1 MSQPDHHHNHNG
13 SFAPQPSARY
23 CFVCGVENP
32 LGLKVRFDDN
42 GVDTVQARYTVD
54 EMYQSY
60 PGVVH
65 GGVVAA
71 LLDEAAGRTT
81 MIAAPN
87 RFMFTGKLTIK
98 YRQPIPVETEL
109 LLVGTLLKSRSRT
122 AQAHS
127 EIRLPDGTIAAEA
140 DVTMVGAP
148 DGALLDDVDFDALG
162 WMVYPDE
169 PVTGDD

>member
-1 MSQPDHHHNHNG
+1 MTQLDHHHVHDE
-13 SFAPQPSARY
+13 SFTRQPNSRH
-23 CFVCGVENP
+23 CFVCGLESPV
-32 LGLKVRFDDN
+32 GLKVRFDDN

-54 EMYQSY
+54 EKYQSY
-60 PGVVH
+60 PGMVH

-71 LLDEAAGRTT
+71 LLDEAAGRTS
-81 MIAAPN
+81 MIADPN
-87 RFMFTGKLTIK
+87 RFMFTGRLTIK
-98 YRQPIPVETEL
+98 YRQPVPVETEL
-109 LLVGTLLKSRSRT
+109 LLVGTLVKSRSRT

-127 EIRLPDGTIAAEA
+127 EIRLPDGTVAAEA

-148 DGALLDDVDFDALG
+148 DGALPEEVDFDALG